1 MTSARAPAGMGA
13 TELRLSR
20 TGSPIRAPR
29 GWVPPEPGSPRY
41 DSGGSAVAG
50 SHVNTHRLARLT
62 KAVFSASGQGDMRA
76 LDLIAAQAPAEVD
89 AHLDWGWRVS
99 HVAAAC
105 GMDEVL
111 AWLVLERPG
120 VAGGAE
126 RRRVPPVPAH
136 GLVPPASPASPA
148 PHAAGAADR
157 FTPMHYAAANG
168 QFDALKVP
176 PPLLLPLPVSLLY
189 THSLPPP
196 RSMRSRCCRP
206 LLIRPPP
213 HPPPP
218 SY

>member
-29 GWVPPEPGSPRY
+29 GWVPPEPGSPHY

-111 AWLVLERPG
+111 AWLVLERPELLG
-120 VAGGAE
+120 VQNDAGCRPSLPMALCRPRRPRRLRLTLRVRPTGSRRCTM
-126 RRRVPPVPAH
+126 RRRM
-136 GLVPPASPASPA
+136 GS
-148 PHAAGAADR
+148 
-157 FTPMHYAAANG
+157 
-168 QFDALKVP
+168 
-176 PPLLLPLPVSLLY
+176 
-189 THSLPPP
+189 
-196 RSMRSRCCRP
+196 SMRSRC
-206 LLIRPPP
+206 PPP
-213 HPPPP
+213 YCCPYPCPYCTLTPSLPLVRCAQGAVVLSSSAPRPPPPP